1 MKTLSKIIKE
11 IRSLAIIILIALS
24 LRATLVEAYIV
35 PTGSMETSIRT
46 GDFLIGNKFAFGM
59 RTPDWI
65 GIPYTDIGFDIPWTR
80 FPTFKTPQRGDVVI
94 FKYPRDVFQKYVKRL
109 IAMPGDTFEMQND
122 SVYINGKLEG
132 KREFIEK
139 KLNRDDHRNYMYYRI
154 TLDNGEEYV
163 IRHKNG
169 TVNGIHSFDRVEIPY
184 DGQIIQINDSTNWDL
199 LVPVMLMDGHEVT
212 YDNVGLEKIRN
223 YPKNELSDC
232 IFTMNEPTDVARRY
246 ESSLGLKLRQF
257 FSSSAT
263 NSEKVRE
270 SNERFRL
277 YSGVIRNHYGS
288 ERMQV
293 GFSQEGNL
301 LNSWLLS
308 ELLLQIDPQYIKID
322 GQPALEMDHY
332 VVKQNYYWMMGDNRD
347 DSADS
352 RYWGFVPESHV
363 LGEAVFVYMSWD
375 FVQGSPRFSRVGTVI
390 D

>member
-352 RYWGFVPESHV
+352 RYWGFVPKSHV
-363 LGEAVFVYMSWD
+363 LGEAVIVYMSWD

>member
-1 MKTLSKIIKE
+1 MKILSKIIKE

-212 YDNVGLEKIRN
+212 YDNVGLEKIRY

-277 YSGVIRNHYGS
+277 YKGVIRNHYGS

>member
-1 MKTLSKIIKE
+1 MKILSKIIKE

-375 FVQGSPRFSRVGTVI
+375 FVEGSPRFSRVGTVI

>member
-1 MKTLSKIIKE
+1 MKILSKIIKE

-288 ERMQV
+288 ERMQI

>member
-1 MKTLSKIIKE
+1 MKILSKIIKE

-277 YSGVIRNHYGS
+277 YSGVMRNHYGS

>member
-1 MKTLSKIIKE
+1 
-11 IRSLAIIILIALS
+11 LIALS

-80 FPTFKTPQRGDVVI
+80 FPSFKTPQRGDVVI

>member
-1 MKTLSKIIKE
+1 MKILSKIIKE

-352 RYWGFVPESHV
+352 RYWRFVPESHV

-375 FVQGSPRFSRVGTVI
+375 IVEGSPRFSRVGTVI

>member
-35 PTGSMETSIRT
+35 PTGSMETTIRT
-46 GDFLIGNKFAFGM
+46 GDFLIGNKFVYGM

-80 FPTFKTPQRGDVVI
+80 FPSFKTPQRGDVVI

-122 SVYINGKLEG
+122 IVYINGKPEG
-132 KREFIEK
+132 ERKFIER
-139 KLNRDDHRNYMYYRI
+139 KLNRDNHQYYLYYKI
-154 TLDNGEEYV
+154 SLENGEEYL
-163 IRHKNG
+163 IRQKESS
-169 TVNGIHSFDRVEIPY
+169 VNGVHSFDSIEIPY
-184 DGQIIQINDSTNWDL
+184 AGQIIQLNESTKWDL
-199 LVPVMLMDGHEVT
+199 LIPVMLMDGHEVT
-212 YDNVGLEKIRN
+212 YNNVGLEKLGN

-232 IFTMNEPTDVARRY
+232 IFTVNEPTDIARRY

-277 YSGVIRNHYGS
+277 YSGVMRNHYGS

-293 GFSQEGNL
+293 GFSQKGSL

-308 ELLLQIDPQYIKID
+308 ELIQIDPKHIKVD
-322 GQPALEMDHY
+322 GQPVIEMKNY

-375 FVQGSPRFSRVGTVI
+375 FVEGSPRFSRVGTVI

>member
-35 PTGSMETSIRT
+35 PTGSMETTIRT
-46 GDFLIGNKFAFGM
+46 GDFLIGNKFAYGM

-80 FPTFKTPQRGDVVI
+80 FPSFKTPQRGDVVI